1 MNVGSKSTEGWFKS
15 ELQHP
20 KLRGHLLE
28 VVAIGFFFVTGEGLE
43 DRGGHSGSRGEP
55 GSVEVSNRLQHS
67 ALEGWQGQVVPPRG
81 HSQFKKLER
90 ERVFAE

>member
-1 MNVGSKSTEGWFKS
+1 MNAGSELAEGWFKS
-15 ELQHP
+15 ELHHP
-20 KLRGHLLE
+20 ELRGHLLE

-43 DRGGHSGSRGEP
+43 DRGGHSGGRGDP

-67 ALEGWQGQVVPPRG
+67 ALEGWQGQFVPPRG

-90 ERVFAE
+90 ERVFVE